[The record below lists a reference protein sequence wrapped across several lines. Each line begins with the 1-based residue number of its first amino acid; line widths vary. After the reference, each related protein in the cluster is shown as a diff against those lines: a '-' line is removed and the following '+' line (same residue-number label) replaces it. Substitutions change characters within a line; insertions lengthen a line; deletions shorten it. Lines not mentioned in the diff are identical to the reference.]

1 MLRISR
7 LYASTAFISRPRSTQ
22 ASMQVKKEFLEL
34 YIRYAPLWE
43 KEEGERCQRWSGLLE
58 SFAEGTASQSL
69 ARCERGRSKA
79 SSA

>member
-1 MLRISR
+1 MLRFPGF
-7 LYASTAFISRPRSTQ
+7 YASAAFICRQRSTQ
-22 ASMQVKKEFLEL
+22 ASTQVKKEFLEL

-69 ARCERGRSKA
+69 ARYERGCSKA